1 MNAFK
6 EELITLIN
14 KHSRENGSDTPD
26 FLLGEYLIGCLNNF
40 DTIVAKRDQWYFDD
54 SDKPLTDVITQEEAE
69 KIANDINFHNDCAK
83 ATLGEV
89 KKVTKEDVL
98 PKERKKTP
106 PVDDTLSDE
115 LIKYKIMLIY
125 DYIDRKFN
133 NDKSYMNTPETQ
145 KWVKEKF
152 TDVLNVFGLSQYI
165 RSILCDDRNNTP
177 EVIDHN
183 ELVVDICYSMY
194 IGPDEFQILH
204 LTFPDKSR
212 L

>member
-1 MNAFK
+1 
-6 EELITLIN
+6 
-14 KHSRENGSDTPD
+14 
-26 FLLGEYLIGCLNNF
+26 
-40 DTIVAKRDQWYFDD
+40 
-54 SDKPLTDVITQEEAE
+54 
-69 KIANDINFHNDCAK
+69 
-83 ATLGEV
+83 
-89 KKVTKEDVL
+89 
-98 PKERKKTP
+98 
-106 PVDDTLSDE
+106 
-115 LIKYKIMLIY
+115 MLIY